1 MNEQRVKELMQYFR
15 NNGIRNDLKQTIEYQ
30 DLIGRSTNIEIAD
43 FYSKLDHFEKQI
55 FIWVCMN
62 TISFEMSITIIKESI
77 IKPFKQK
84 CINDIELE
92 YQDRS
97 IQLAQKEQELIQKEI
112 LLKEIERKQQE
123 ILKILNS

>member
-1 MNEQRVKELMQYFR
+1 MNEQRVKELMHYFR

-30 DLIGRSTNIEIAD
+30 DLIGRSNFYEIAD

-55 FIWVCMN
+55 FIWTCMN
-62 TISFEMSITIIKESI
+62 TLSFEMSITIIKESI
-77 IKPFKQK
+77 IKPFKRK

-92 YQDRS
+92 YRERGN
-97 IQLAQKEQELIQKEI
+97 QLTQKENDLNEKEKQ
-112 LLKEIERKQQE
+112 LKEIERKQQE

>member
-1 MNEQRVKELMQYFR
+1 MNEQRVKELIHYFK

-30 DLIGRSTNIEIAD
+30 DLIGRSTNIEISN
-43 FYSKLDHFEKQI
+43 FYAKLDHFEKQL

-62 TISFEMSITIIKESI
+62 TLSFEMSITIIKESI

-84 CINDIELE
+84 CITDIELE
-92 YQDRS
+92 YQDRG
-97 IQLAQKEQELIQKEI
+97 IQLAQKENDLNEKEKQ
-112 LLKEIERKQQE
+112 LKEIERKQHE